1 MGKKLQRKY
10 KKEDLDLFLSD
21 LNQDLENWKSEG
33 LDLNDEWAFHILEL
47 PQLFQELTHI
57 YLEEKDLLKHSD
69 LFNML
74 EKTLEFV
81 IDAMDF
87 LPEAI
92 LGPSGYA
99 DDVYVAA
106 CCAERLKDLYPTNV
120 KTSLIIENAEEMLG
134 KIVKKHCDS
143 FLSI

>member
-1 MGKKLQRKY
+1 MSKNLQRKY
-10 KKEDLDLFLSD
+10 QKEDLDRFLSD

-33 LDLNDEWAFHILEL
+33 LDLDDEWSFHILEL
-47 PQLFQELTHI
+47 PQLFQELARI
-57 YLEEKDLLKHSD
+57 YLEEKDILKHSD
-69 LFNML
+69 LFKIL

-81 IDAMDF
+81 IDSMDF

-106 CCAERLKDLYPTNV
+106 CCAERLSGLYQTNI

-134 KIVKKHCDS
+134 RIVKKHCDN
-143 FLSI
+143 FLKA